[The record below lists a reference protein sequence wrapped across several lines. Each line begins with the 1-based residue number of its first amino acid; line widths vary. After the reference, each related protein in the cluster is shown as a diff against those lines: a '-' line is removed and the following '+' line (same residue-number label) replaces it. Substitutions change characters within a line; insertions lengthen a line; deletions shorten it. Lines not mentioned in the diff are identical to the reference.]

1 MAESV
6 KNFYNCIVSGD
17 SISKGVIYDEETQKY
32 IILDNNYVTLLQ
44 NKLKGIVHNSSKF
57 GSTIVKGISR
67 LKNEIM
73 KNSPD
78 IVLIE
83 YGGND
88 CDFDW
93 NEIAENPEIVHNPK
107 TDLSTFE
114 SHMKDI
120 ILGLK
125 EKAITPVLMSLP
137 PLDADRY
144 FKWISKSSPLA
155 EVNILKWLGSVTKI
169 YWWQE
174 RYSSTIVRIAE
185 ETKTRWIDIRG
196 AFLQYPDF
204 TKLLCIDG
212 IHPNM
217 EGHKLI
223 ADKITEYISS
233 NYEFLLVE

>member
-1 MAESV
+1 LEEIEKSG
-6 KNFYNCIVSGD
+6 YNCLVSGD
-17 SISKGVIYDEETQKY
+17 SISKGVIYDEEAMKY
-32 IILDNNYVTLLQ
+32 IVLDNNYVTLLQ
-44 NKLKGIVHNSSKF
+44 SKLKGIVHNTSRF

-67 LKNEIM
+67 LKSEIL
-73 KNSPD
+73 KSSPN

-93 NEIAENPEIVHNPK
+93 NEIAVNPEIHHNPK

-114 SHMKDI
+114 KYLQDI
-120 ILGLK
+120 INGLK
-125 EKAITPVLMSLP
+125 EKAITPVLMTLP

-144 FKWISKSSPLA
+144 FKWISKNNPLA
-155 EVNILKWLGSVTKI
+155 EVNILKWLGSFTKI

-185 ETKTRWIDIRG
+185 ETKTRWIDVRG
-196 AFLQYPDF
+196 AFLQHPDF
-204 TKLLCIDG
+204 TQFLCIDG
-212 IHPNM
+212 IHPNR

-223 ADKITEYISS
+223 ANKITEYISS
-233 NYEFLLVE
+233 NYEFLLIK